1 MSSGSSQAN
10 KFYEE
15 VSESQRLWFAETD
28 DGDVLEFDVDGD
40 VLEFDVDGDK
50 VSFPLWSSKSR
61 IIRLKKLNPELLG
74 EYSPRVISW
83 QFFKDVLSPML
94 IENNRLIGVN
104 FSGQNITGIDL
115 TVESLIKQIE
125 AFA

>member
-15 VSESQRLWFAETD
+15 VSENQRLWFAETEN
-28 DGDVLEFDVDGD
+28 GDALEFDVENDQ
-40 VLEFDVDGDK
+40 

-61 IIRLKKLNPELLG
+61 ITRLKKLSPELLG
-74 EYSPRVISW
+74 EYSPREISW
-83 QFFKDVLSPML
+83 RFFKEVLAPML
-94 IENNRLIGVN
+94 IESNRLIGVN
-104 FSGQNITGIDL
+104 LSGQNLTGVDL

-125 AFA
+125 EFA

>member
-15 VSESQRLWFAETD
+15 VSENQILWFAETEN
-28 DGDVLEFDVDGD
+28 GDALEFDADND
-40 VLEFDVDGDK
+40 Q

-61 IIRLKKLNPELLG
+61 IMRLKKLNPDLLG
-74 EYSPRVISW
+74 EYTPKEISW
-83 QFFKDVLSPML
+83 LFFKDVLAPML
-94 IENNRLIGVN
+94 IENNRSIGVN

-115 TVESLIKQIE
+115 SVKSLINQIE